1 MKKIISV
8 LVVVLI
14 ATQIGFAQTTNN
26 TNKKV
31 VLITGSASGM
41 GKAFAEKLIQEGH
54 IVYGGDIQHKKNE
67 FLTSIGGYPLKMD
80 VTKDNDVQVGV
91 DKIIKKHG
99 RIDVLINN
107 AGYGL
112 YGPVE
117 EVSMEDAFAQ
127 FNVNLFGYARLA
139 KAVLP
144 QMRKAKSGQIINIS
158 SMGGKIYTG
167 LGAWYHATKHAVEGW
182 SDCLRLEVK
191 EFGIDVVIVEP
202 GIINTNFYNV
212 MNESVKK
219 YAPNSNYKHMYKRLE
234 EGSKSLAGNM
244 TQPEEIATLINEIVN
259 TENPETRYVKG
270 AMADQLINFRKQYGD
285 KAYDD
290 LLLNGPRN

>member
-1 MKKIISV
+1 MKKLASLLIVV
-8 LVVVLI
+8 LV
-14 ATQIGFAQTTNN
+14 ATQIGFAQKTMVKE
-26 TNKKV
+26 KKV
-31 VLITGSASGM
+31 VLITGTASGM
-41 GKAFAEKLIQEGH
+41 GKAFAEKLIAEGH

-67 FLTSIGGYPLKMD
+67 YLTAIGGFPLKMD
-80 VTKDNDVQVGV
+80 VTKDDEVNAEV

-99 RIDVLINN
+99 KIDVLINN

-112 YGPVE
+112 YGAIE
-117 EVSMEDAFAQ
+117 EVSMEDAMQQ

-144 QMRKAKSGQIINIS
+144 HMRKAKDGQIVNIS

-167 LGAWYHATKHAVEGW
+167 LGAWYHASKHAVEGW

-202 GIINTNFYNV
+202 GLINTNFYNV
-212 MNESVKK
+212 MMGSVTK
-219 YAPNSNYKHMYKRLE
+219 YAPKSNYQHMYKRLA
-234 EGSKSLAGNM
+234 EGVKNGPKM
-244 TQPEEIATLINEIVN
+244 TEPVEIAVLINEIVN

-270 AMADQLINFRKQYGD
+270 VMAEQLINFRKQFGD
-285 KAYDD
+285 KAYDN
-290 LLLNGPRN
+290 LLLNDPGNN